1 MNYFF
6 SFHLQKNYLCY
17 MAQNETLSS
26 LIQGNFAQEL
36 SISQG
41 KMPPNAIDFEK
52 LVLGTFLIDKKG
64 LDYTIDLL
72 QPEVFY
78 DPRHQVIFKAI
89 LKLFR
94 DNHPVD
100 LMTVIQELKRQE
112 KLSLAGGDHYIIELT
127 LGVSSSAHIEYHVR
141 IILEKYILR
150 SLINVS
156 ANVIDNSY
164 KESTDVFELLDKAEQ
179 SFFEITNGT
188 IKKGFDTANSLVKQA
203 VETIKSLKDK
213 EGLSGIPS
221 GFTALD
227 NATGGWQ
234 NSDLVIIAAR
244 PAMGKTAF
252 LLSMARNI
260 AVGHK
265 IPLALFSL
273 EMASVQLITRMISSE
288 TGISSEK
295 LRKGQMA
302 DDEWQRLYSNV
313 SELENA
319 PLFIDETPSLS
330 VFDFRAKCRRLV
342 MQHGVKI
349 IMVDYLQL
357 MTANSGG
364 KNAGNREQ
372 EIATISRSL
381 KAIAKELNVPVIALS
396 QLSRSVESRPGKRP
410 QLSDL
415 RESGAIEQDADIVS
429 FIFRPE
435 YYKIAVWDN
444 DEEGQESST
453 ENQAEL
459 IIAKH
464 RNGATEDVR
473 LSFIKNLGK
482 FTDLDLYGDGFGGG
496 YGGANF
502 TKQDSVS
509 GHDHIQKG
517 IDPSAAFDLPDN
529 SSYSGLSGSSMN
541 DFDDDSS
548 DEDLPF

>member
-1 MNYFF
+1 MV
-6 SFHLQKNYLCY
+6 QK
-17 MAQNETLSS
+17 ETLSS
-26 LIQGNFAQEL
+26 LTHGNFAKEL
-36 SISQG
+36 SISEG
-41 KMPPNAIDFEK
+41 KMPPNAVDFEK
-52 LVLGTFLIDKKG
+52 LVIGTFLIDKKG
-64 LDYTIDLL
+64 LDYSIDLL
-72 QPEVFY
+72 KPDVFY
-78 DPRHQVIFKAI
+78 DPRHQVIFAAI
-89 LKLFR
+89 LKLYES
-94 DNHPVD
+94 NHPVD
-100 LMTVIQELKRQE
+100 LMTVIQELKKE
-112 KLSLAGGDHYIIELT
+112 GKLSLAGGDQYIIELT

-141 IILEKYILR
+141 VILEKYILR

-203 VETIKSLKDK
+203 VESIKALRDK
-213 EGLSGIPS
+213 EGLSGVPS
-221 GFTALD
+221 GFTKLD
-227 NATGGWQ
+227 QETGGWQ
-234 NSDLVIIAAR
+234 NSDLIIIAAR

-260 AVGHK
+260 CVQHK
-265 IPLALFSL
+265 VPLALFSL

-295 LRKGQMA
+295 LRKGQMS
-302 DDEWQRLYSNV
+302 DEEWQRLFTNV

-319 PLFIDETPSLS
+319 PLYIDETPSLS

-364 KNAGNREQ
+364 KNSGNREQ

-396 QLSRSVESRPGKRP
+396 QLSRTVETRPGKRP

-435 YYKIAVWDN
+435 YYKIGVWDN
-444 DEEGQESST
+444 DPEGEESST

-464 RNGATEDVR
+464 RNGATADVR
-473 LSFIKNLGK
+473 LAFIKNLGK
-482 FTDLDLYGDGFGGG
+482 FADLEALQGSYGYQNHNLNSMEESSGMSKITTTAPLSDAFGVS
-496 YGGANF
+496 
-502 TKQDSVS
+502 DSM
-509 GHDHIQKG
+509 D
-517 IDPSAAFDLPDN
+517 
-529 SSYSGLSGSSMN
+529 YSNLSGSSMN
-541 DFDDDSS
+541 DYE
-548 DEDLPF
+548 DEDNDFPF

>member
-1 MNYFF
+1 
-6 SFHLQKNYLCY
+6 
-17 MAQNETLSS
+17 MAQKETLSS
-26 LIQGNFAQEL
+26 LIHGNFAKEL

-41 KMPPNAIDFEK
+41 KMPPHAVDFEK
-52 LVLGTFLIDKKG
+52 LVLGTLLIDKKG
-64 LDYTIDLL
+64 LDEAIDLL

-78 DPRHQVIFKAI
+78 DPRHEVIFAI
-89 LKLFR
+89 IQKLFL
-94 DNHPVD
+94 NNQPVD
-100 LMTVIQELKRQE
+100 LMMVIQELRKEE
-112 KLSLAGGDHYIIELT
+112 KLSIAGGDQYLIELT

-150 SLINVS
+150 CLINVS
-156 ANVIDNSY
+156 GQVIDHAY
-164 KESTDVFELLDKAEQ
+164 KESTDVFDLLDKTEQ
-179 SFFEITNGT
+179 SFFDITNGT

-203 VETIKSLKDK
+203 LETIKSLKDK

-221 GFTALD
+221 GFKALD
-227 NATGGWQ
+227 HATGGWQ
-234 NSDLVIIAAR
+234 NSDLIIIAAR

-288 TGISSEK
+288 TEISSEK
-295 LRKGQMA
+295 LRKGQMS
-302 DDEWQRLYSNV
+302 DEEWQRLYANV
-313 SELENA
+313 AELENA
-319 PLFIDETPSLS
+319 PLYIDETPSLS

-357 MTANSGG
+357 MTASAGG
-364 KNAGNREQ
+364 KNTGNREQ
-372 EIATISRSL
+372 EIAMISRSL

-396 QLSRSVESRPGKRP
+396 QLSRSVETRPGKRP

-435 YYKIAVWDN
+435 YYKIAYWDN
-444 DEEGQESST
+444 DEEGAESST
-453 ENQAEL
+453 ENQAEI

-473 LSFIKNLGK
+473 LSFIKHLGK
-482 FTDLDLYGDGFGGG
+482 FSDLDALGGEYSYG
-496 YGGANF
+496 YNNANF
-502 TKQDSVS
+502 DSQDSSQPLSKFVS
-509 GHDHIQKG
+509 S
-517 IDPSAAFDLPDN
+517 DPSSAFDPPDN
-529 SSYSGLSGSSMN
+529 SAYSGLSGSSMN
-541 DFDDDSS
+541 DFDD
-548 DEDLPF
+548 EELPF

>member
-1 MNYFF
+1 MT
-6 SFHLQKNYLCY
+6 QK
-17 MAQNETLSS
+17 ETLSS
-26 LIQGNFAQEL
+26 LTHGNFAQEL
-36 SISQG
+36 SISDG
-41 KMPPNAIDFEK
+41 KMPPNAVDFEK
-52 LVLGTFLIDKKG
+52 LVIGTFLIDKKG
-64 LDYTIDLL
+64 LDHSIDLL
-72 QPEVFY
+72 KADVFY
-78 DPRHQVIFKAI
+78 DPRHQEIFTAI
-89 LKLFR
+89 LKLFEG
-94 DNHPVD
+94 NHPID
-100 LMTVIQELKRQE
+100 LMTVIQELKRTDR
-112 KLSLAGGDHYIIELT
+112 LGFAGGDHYIIDLT
-127 LGVSSSAHIEYHVR
+127 MSVSSSAHIEYHVR
-141 IILEKYILR
+141 VILEKFILR

-156 ANVIDNSY
+156 ANVIDSSY

-203 VETIKSLKDK
+203 IETIKSLRDK

-221 GFTALD
+221 GFKD
-227 NATGGWQ
+227 IDKETGGWQ
-234 NSDLVIIAAR
+234 NSDLIIIAAR

-260 AVGHK
+260 AVEHK

-273 EMASVQLITRMISSE
+273 EMASVQLITRMIASE

-295 LRKGQMA
+295 LRKGQMTN
-302 DDEWQRLYSNV
+302 DEWQRLFNNV

-319 PLFIDETPSLS
+319 PLYIDETPSLS

-357 MTANSGG
+357 MTANSGKG
-364 KNAGNREQ
+364 GAGNREQ

-396 QLSRSVESRPGKRP
+396 QLSRSVETRPGKRP

-435 YYKIAVWDN
+435 YYKITTWDN
-444 DEEGQESST
+444 DEDGAETST

-464 RNGATEDVR
+464 RNGATADVR
-473 LSFIKNLGK
+473 MSFYKNIAK
-482 FTDLDLYGDGFGGG
+482 FADLDLFGNG
-496 YGGANF
+496 YGYQPSNF
-502 TKQDSVS
+502 AQQEEPS
-509 GHDHIQKG
+509 GFDRIKTT
-517 IDPSAAFDLPDN
+517 IDPGAAFDLPN
-529 SSYSGLSGSSMN
+529 KQNLSGSSMN
-541 DFDDDSS
+541 DLDDD
-548 DEDLPF
+548 DDFAY